1 MLTKTWRSSGTGDE
15 RFADR
20 LLKDFTDFCANRD
33 NRLANFWASCL
44 EKMNTSE
51 P

>member
-44 EKMNTSE
+44 EKMHTSE